1 MGQCHLLL
9 STVYLPQL
17 RVGAEVHSF
26 QLRRLNMLLATILLL
41 YPLPQSGDV
50 IKTVTE
56 RAASVSVDAA
66 KDSSPSRALPSAPE
80 PKIKS
85 DTEIAADSNPAAVMP
100 APAAEPIVP
109 GSTPLALRPG
119 KPAFHPEGVSERQK
133 KVWYALTVASSGAAG
148 FDAWSTRRAISGGY
162 GTESNPLLRP
172 FAHSNALYAA
182 TQVSPL
188 VLDYVGRKMM
198 TSRHPLLRR
207 MWWLPQ
213 SAGTGMSLFAGVH
226 NVGVVPAN

>member
-1 MGQCHLLL
+1 
-9 STVYLPQL
+9 
-17 RVGAEVHSF
+17 
-26 QLRRLNMLLATILLL
+26 MLLATILLL
-41 YPLPQSGDV
+41 YPFPQSGDTV
-50 IKTVTE
+50 KAVTE
-56 RAASVSVDAA
+56 RPASVTVDAA
-66 KDSSPSRALPSAPE
+66 KDSSLSRALPSAPE
-80 PKIKS
+80 PKINS
-85 DTEIAADSNPAAVMP
+85 DTEIAADSNPAGVTP

-109 GSTPLALRPG
+109 GSAPLAIRPG
-119 KPAFHPEGVSERQK
+119 KPAFHPEDVSERQK
-133 KVWYALTVASSGAAG
+133 KVWYALTFASSGAAG